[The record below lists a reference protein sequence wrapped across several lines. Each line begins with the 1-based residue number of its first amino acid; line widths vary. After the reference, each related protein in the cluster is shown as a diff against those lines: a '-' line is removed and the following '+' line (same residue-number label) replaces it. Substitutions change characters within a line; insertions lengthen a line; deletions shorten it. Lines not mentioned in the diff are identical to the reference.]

1 MFRLKLIKKPILLK
15 LKTNF
20 SFPPIVLANMQEKT
34 VIPTTDKQIVTPDK
48 NYDGLSKVTV
58 EAVTNEIDSNIQPNN
73 IKLGVNILG
82 IDGNLEP
89 DKPDQTKTITP
100 TEETQIIKPDTGYEL
115 AEVTVNPIPDEYI
128 IPTGNIE
135 IIENGVYNVRE
146 KETANVN
153 IPMLKLGTKNIT
165 ENGVYKASDDELDG
179 YSEVNVQLKGT
190 EPQFTGH
197 YDRQGL
203 KQIGWTDEEINYY
216 NQNGVQWNESEDNYF
231 KLTDTEI
238 TGDESSTTRFLPK
251 SSTKTSFNSY
261 RKLLAIPNIDTSSLI
276 SMNNMFYSCNS
287 LTTIPQLDTGNVSRM
302 NSMFINCYSLTMI
315 PLLNTSKVTSMSS
328 MFQNCFSLTT
338 IPQLDTSKV
347 TSMGSMFYNCYS
359 LKTIP
364 QVDTSNVD
372 DMGSMFFCCYSLKMI
387 PQVDTGNVTSMSS
400 MFYNCYSLTTIPQL
414 DTSKATSMSNMFSSC
429 FSLTTIP
436 QLDTSKVISVGSMF
450 QNCSSLTTLGGLLNL
465 GQSYDISK
473 SANYSS
479 YRLDLSACR
488 LLTEQSLINVLTNL
502 YDIKTKGCK
511 PQQVILGST
520 NLAKLVSEEGQQA
533 LQTSTERGWNI
544 S

>member
-58 EAVTNEIDSNIQPNN
+58 
-73 IKLGVNILG
+73 
-82 IDGNLEP
+82 
-89 DKPDQTKTITP
+89 DK
-100 TEETQIIKPDTGYEL
+100 
-115 AEVTVNPIPDEYI
+115 IPDEYI

-135 IIENGVYNVRE
+135 IIENGIYNVRE

-179 YSEVNVQLKGT
+179 YSEVTVGIKSL
-190 EPQFTGH
+190 FTGH

-216 NQNGVQWNESEDNYF
+216 NQKGVQWNESEDEYF
-231 KLTDTEI
+231 KLTQTELA
-238 TGDESSTTRFLPK
+238 GDDSKNTRFIPK
-251 SSTKTSFNSY
+251 NSTKTIFDNY
-261 RKLLAIPNIDTSSLI
+261 YKLLAIP
-276 SMNNMFYSCNS
+276 
-287 LTTIPQLDTGNVSRM
+287 QLDTSNVTNMNRM
-302 NSMFINCYSLTMI
+302 FNNCYSLTRI
-315 PLLNTSKVTSMSS
+315 PQLNTSKVTT
-328 MFQNCFSLTT
+328 MFDMFSYCYSLTT

-347 TSMGSMFYNCYS
+347 TNMNRMFNACDSLTTIPQLDTSNVTDMTSMFNGCVSLKTIPQLDTSNITNMNNMFYNCYS

-364 QVDTSNVD
+364 ELDTSKAI
-372 DMGSMFFCCYSLKMI
+372 Y
-387 PQVDTGNVTSMSS
+387 MSS
-400 MFYNCYSLTTIPQL
+400 MFGGCYSLTRIPQLNTSKVTTTANMFYNCQNLSNIPQL
-414 DTSKATSMSNMFSSC
+414 DTSNVTNMTSMFYNCNSSTAIPQLNTSKVTNMSYMFYNCQNLSN
-429 FSLTTIP
+429 IP
-436 QLDTSKVISVGSMF
+436 QLDTSNVTNINSMF
-450 QNCSSLTTLGGLLNL
+450 YNCSSLSNFGGLENL
-465 GQSYDISK
+465 GQAYLITQ

-479 YRLDLSACR
+479 YKLDLSKSTA
-488 LLTEQSLINVLTNL
+488 LTEQSLINILTNL
-502 YDIKTKGCK
+502 YDIATKGCK
-511 PQQVILGST
+511 TQQVVLGSN
-520 NLAKLVSEEGQQA
+520 NLAKLTSEEGQSALAQA
-533 LQTSTERGWNI
+533 TAYGWTI